1 MSETRIHRDPKIMV
15 GKPVIRGTRITV
27 ELLLRKLSAGATRQD
42 IMDDYPGID
51 DTDISAA
58 LAYAADY
65 LSHEGLIAA
74 E

>member
-1 MSETRIHRDPKIMV
+1 MEHARVHRDSAIMV

-27 ELLLRKLSAGATRQD
+27 ELLVRECAAGLSFDEIIKNYPHITEAD
-42 IMDDYPGID
+42 IR
-51 DTDISAA
+51 AA